1 MPELACR
8 QSFYSG
14 HYWHF
19 SDPGHSIHVSP
30 PNRVQGTR
38 SLFCTVRE
46 DWPNGRHRWMAIAH
60 VEIQAGR
67 FKEGIWEDQLK
78 QHCETEDEALEL
90 ARAWIQKH
98 SVTEVR

>member
-1 MPELACR
+1 
-8 QSFYSG
+8 
-14 HYWHF
+14 
-19 SDPGHSIHVSP
+19 
-30 PNRVQGTR
+30 
-38 SLFCTVRE
+38 
-46 DWPNGRHRWMAIAH
+46 MAIAH